1 MPDLSSPKFIIVAIY
16 LLLVALVGLL
26 SLIAIAVLNKNAEKP
41 STAKIVGITYA
52 ALFTIVFILSLQAIG
67 KL

>member
-1 MPDLSSPKFIIVAIY
+1 MPDLSNPKLIIVAVY
-16 LLLVALVGLL
+16 LLLVALIGLL

-41 STAKIVGITYA
+41 STAKTVGITYA
-52 ALFTIVFILSLQAIG
+52 TIFTIVFILSLRAIG